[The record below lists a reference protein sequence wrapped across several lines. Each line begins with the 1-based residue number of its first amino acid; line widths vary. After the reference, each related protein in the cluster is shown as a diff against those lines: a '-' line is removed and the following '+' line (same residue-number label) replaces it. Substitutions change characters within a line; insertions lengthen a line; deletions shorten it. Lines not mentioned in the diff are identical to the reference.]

1 VLIGKETTWDERRG
15 GHQAALKVR
24 NKAGRKRWRRHGFN
38 CGETAV
44 MAEGFPG
51 YHYGTRVESVRDREK
66 LSHNKGSPQM
76 TSNALTW
83 YERIRRE
90 KRVLSEGKF

>member
-1 VLIGKETTWDERRG
+1 
-15 GHQAALKVR
+15 
-24 NKAGRKRWRRHGFN
+24 
-38 CGETAV
+38 